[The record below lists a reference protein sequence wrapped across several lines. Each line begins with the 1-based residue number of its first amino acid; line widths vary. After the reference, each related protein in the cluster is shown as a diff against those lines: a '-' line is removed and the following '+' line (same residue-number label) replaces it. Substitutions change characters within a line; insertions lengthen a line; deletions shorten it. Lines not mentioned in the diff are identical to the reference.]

1 MDSVADAMRMVD
13 DWERDATEK
22 AARFQRM
29 AEQVEQVTITE
40 SVANGAVSVTV
51 GPNGLPTNITMT
63 DGVRAMEPEQIAGN
77 VMAALRKAQA
87 RYPERLAEILAETV
101 GTDDPAARHILAKAE
116 ESFPSVEDDGQDD
129 ADPRAPE
136 RKSAER
142 MNIGHVE
149 EDEEPAPPSR
159 PAPPPRST
167 RTDGGDED
175 FGDESIFR

>member
-1 MDSVADAMRMVD
+1 MVDSVADAMRMVD

-51 GPNGLPTNITMT
+51 GSNGLPTNIAMT
-63 DGVRAMEPEQIAGN
+63 DGVRSMEPEQIAGN
-77 VMAALRKAQA
+77 VMAAMRKAQA

-116 ESFPSVEDDGQDD
+116 ESFPSVPDEEEDGE
-129 ADPRAPE
+129 PRA
-136 RKSAER
+136 KER
-142 MNIGHVE
+142 MNIGDVE
-149 EDEEPAPPSR
+149 EDEPTPPR
-159 PAPPPRST
+159 PAQPPRPAST
-167 RTDGGDED
+167 DRGDED